1 MCNSVVEGV
10 EGKSKSKIHQLYVMN
25 AKKKKQLTVPRS
37 VSPKGKRTG
46 SVTKVTQKRIDAA
59 KLLAA

>member
-25 AKKKKQLTVPRS
+25 AKKKKLTVPRS
-37 VSPKGKRTG
+37 VSPRRKRTG